1 MSKQA
6 QLEVEVGPLKYI
18 AEFVYGQE
26 ANQNLLEAAVRWVI
40 IIIIVVFDPLAV
52 LLLIAANKMFIRRFG
67 RGFEKQHTDYEQVRA
82 QKIADNVP
90 PTFITEIE
98 DRTYRRCR

>member
-26 ANQNLLEAAVRWVI
+26 AT
-40 IIIIVVFDPLAV
+40 P
-52 LLLIAANKMFIRRFG
+52 KFIRSG
-67 RGFEKQHTDYEQVRA
+67 SALGNYYYSCV
-82 QKIADNVP
+82 
-90 PTFITEIE
+90 
-98 DRTYRRCR
+98 

>member
-26 ANQNLLEAAVRWVI
+26 ANQI
-40 IIIIVVFDPLAV
+40 
-52 LLLIAANKMFIRRFG
+52 
-67 RGFEKQHTDYEQVRA
+67 Y
-82 QKIADNVP
+82 
-90 PTFITEIE
+90 
-98 DRTYRRCR
+98 